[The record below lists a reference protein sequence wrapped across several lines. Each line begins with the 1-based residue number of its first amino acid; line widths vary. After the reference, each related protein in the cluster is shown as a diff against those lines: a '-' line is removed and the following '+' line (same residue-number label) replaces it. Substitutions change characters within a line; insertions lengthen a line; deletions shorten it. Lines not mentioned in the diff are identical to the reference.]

1 MCQLFQ
7 SDQME
12 NDLSPWDHYKG
23 NKGGTEDSMIHVV
36 ELVIMQKKKKY
47 RLFIPK
53 FQKLKFSFF
62 GKC

>member
-1 MCQLFQ
+1 
-7 SDQME
+7 ME
-12 NDLSPWDHYKG
+12 NNLSPWDHYKG
-23 NKGGTEDSMIHVV
+23 NKGVTEDSMIHVV

-62 GKC
+62 GTC